1 MSWRVLAWRIGI
13 FCRHVLPSIERFEI
27 ALVEELKDKA
37 LKRGDVYFDSFGIS
51 WFYILYLNGL

>member
-37 LKRGDVYFDSFGIS
+37 LKRGDVYFDSFEI
-51 WFYILYLNGL
+51 F